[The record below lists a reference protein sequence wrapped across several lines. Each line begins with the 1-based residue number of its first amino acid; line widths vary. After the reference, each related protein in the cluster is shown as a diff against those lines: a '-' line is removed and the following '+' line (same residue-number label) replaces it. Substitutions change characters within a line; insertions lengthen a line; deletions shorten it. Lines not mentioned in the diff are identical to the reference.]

1 MTTMTDWVVDS
12 EERFLAFH
20 DATVRDA
27 YRYASRLA
35 GGDRYRAEELVQDAY
50 YELLRQV
57 RAGALREVGPGWVV
71 VTIRHR
77 FLDGLRNREREERR
91 LRLVWSRPDA
101 SERHSPSDGG
111 VLDGALL
118 SDRERAALTLRYVD
132 DLPVADVDAAIGTTV
147 RATESLLARAR
158 ARVRAEVRDA

>member
-1 MTTMTDWVVDS
+1 MTDWVVDS

-27 YRYASRLA
+27 YRYASRLT
-35 GGDRYRAEELVQDAY
+35 GGDRFRSAELVQDAY
-50 YELLRQV
+50 FELLRRV
-57 RAGALREVGPGWVV
+57 RAGELREVGPGWVV

-77 FLDGLRNREREERR
+77 FLDGVRNREREERR

-101 SERHSPSDGG
+101 PETQPTPGG
-111 VLDGALL
+111 SVLDGAAL

-132 DLPVADVDAAIGTTV
+132 DLPVADVAAAIGTTV
-147 RATESLLARAR
+147 RATESLLARAK